1 MTSELVPA
9 AIGNT
14 VITGASS
21 GVGEAIALRLA
32 ARGTPVFAI
41 GRNEDRLT
49 ALSRRAAGIHVF
61 SADVRQPKQLE
72 AVYATIEREHGPIEA
87 LVNNAAWNRSREFA
101 TLDLE
106 SIDEIIDTNLKGTL
120 YATRLVLPY
129 MLARKRGRIVN
140 IASVAGTRGI
150 PTEAAYCASKH
161 GMVGFADSLAQELI
175 PHGILVSTLCPGGID
190 TPWWRGE
197 DNKYGG
203 DITQLI
209 KPDEMA
215 EVVEFV
221 LTQPQR
227 TLWKRLV
234 FFPTIEWH

>member
-1 MTSELVPA
+1 MTPTSPTT
-9 AIGNT
+9 GNT

-32 ARGTPVFAI
+32 SKGTPVFAI
-41 GRNEDRLT
+41 GRDADRLA
-49 ALSRRAAGIHVF
+49 ALAKQGEGRIHVF
-61 SADVRQPKQLE
+61 QADVREPKLLE
-72 AVYATIEREHGPIEA
+72 AAYATIEREHGPIEA

-106 SIDEIIDTNLKGTL
+106 SIDAIIDINLKGTL

-129 MLARKRGRIVN
+129 MLERKRGRIIN

-190 TPWWRGE
+190 TPWWRGS

-209 KPDEMA
+209 QPEEMA
-215 EVVEFV
+215 DMVEFV
-221 LTQPQR
+221 LAQPSR
-227 TLWKRLV
+227 TLMKRVV